1 MKTCS
6 LCLLPRPDSEPVC
19 AICEND
25 EFCAAGSRVEGGE
38 AVRQMIEGRFD
49 LAYRSLE
56 EEVARGRED
65 GRTALE
71 MAWLAFAFRDLRAVE
86 TWCHE
91 AIRLQPDSPEPHL
104 LLGLVLLRGERWPEA
119 VEEFGSGLDKPEIT
133 LERRA
138 LLETMCAEAASRIP
152 EW

>member
-1 MKTCS
+1 
-6 LCLLPRPDSEPVC
+6 LPRPDAEPVC

-25 EFCAAGSRVEGGE
+25 EFSALENGAESGE
-38 AVRQMIEGRFD
+38 AARQIVAGRFD
-49 LAYRSLE
+49 VAYHNLE
-56 EEVARGRED
+56 EEMAQGRED
-65 GRTALE
+65 GPTAMR
-71 MAWLAFAFRDLRAVE
+71 MAWLGFAFRDTRAVE

-91 AIRLQPDSPEPHL
+91 TIRLEPDSPEPHL

-119 VEEFGSGLDKPEIT
+119 AEEFGTGLQKPGLG

-138 LLETMCAEAASRIP
+138 LLETLCAQAVARIP